1 MRVSHPRIYT
11 SVRDTVASWYRASPT
26 GPLSYA
32 DSAPAAKI
40 LESEILSHDI
50 TATLPLERGP

>member
-1 MRVSHPRIYT
+1 M
-11 SVRDTVASWYRASPT
+11 

-32 DSAPAAKI
+32 DSASAAKI